1 MEKSLV
7 GPFLMTKKEVCH
19 IFSPA
24 TFLHF
29 LKKLQPATLVTY
41 KRTPPL
47 LFHKKLSKRF
57 QNTPEKQ
64 ILNGNQIDDIYD
76 KQYILQFQWK
86 FSGNKQRWNIALNDY
101 SLTLSFWGYIW
112 NPNFISRLFAMPQK
126 IKDTWIWLYLSC
138 RHQL

>member
-1 MEKSLV
+1 
-7 GPFLMTKKEVCH
+7 MTKKEVCH

-24 TFLHF
+24 IFLHF
-29 LKKLQPATLVTY
+29 LEKLQPATLVTY

-76 KQYILQFQWK
+76 KQYILQF
-86 FSGNKQRWNIALNDY
+86 R
-101 SLTLSFWGYIW
+101 
-112 NPNFISRLFAMPQK
+112 
-126 IKDTWIWLYLSC
+126 
-138 RHQL
+138 

>member
-7 GPFLMTKKEVCH
+7 EPFLMTKKEVCH

-29 LKKLQPATLVTY
+29 LEKLQPATLVTY

-126 IKDTWIWLYLSC
+126 IKNTWIWLYLSC

>member
-7 GPFLMTKKEVCH
+7 EPFLMTKKEVCH

-29 LKKLQPATLVTY
+29 LEKLQPATLVTY

>member
-7 GPFLMTKKEVCH
+7 EPFLMTKIEVCH

-29 LKKLQPATLVTY
+29 LEKLQPATLVTY
-41 KRTPPL
+41 KRTSPL
-47 LFHKKLSKRF
+47 LFHRKFSKSF

-64 ILNGNQIDDIYD
+64 ILSRAKLMIFMINNIFCNLDESFVAINKDG
-76 KQYILQFQWK
+76 ILSEMITPSHYHFEV
-86 FSGNKQRWNIALNDY
+86 
-101 SLTLSFWGYIW
+101 YIW

-138 RHQL
+138 RQQL

>member
-7 GPFLMTKKEVCH
+7 EPFLMTKKDVCH

-29 LKKLQPATLVTY
+29 LEKLQPATLVTY

>member
-7 GPFLMTKKEVCH
+7 GPFLMIKKEVCH

-29 LKKLQPATLVTY
+29 LEKLQPATLVTY

-101 SLTLSFWGYIW
+101 SLTLSFWRYIW